1 LIDAILDD
9 QRLSVIASA
18 NSIVLVVEIE
28 RVSASIA
35 FSEGSFA
42 CSAVLRTF
50 LTIVLSVG
58 ILTNLAI
65 GFEINASTINQV
77 LIIIATTSLLFS
89 NVLECE
95 CAGTSRAA
103 SCDIIAFSAV
113 CCTGLTYTLGIRI

>member
-18 NSIVLVVEIE
+18 NSVVLVVEIE

-42 CSAVLRTF
+42 SSTVLWTF

-58 ILTNLAI
+58 ILTNLAV
-65 GFEINASTINQV
+65 GFEINTFSVDQV
-77 LIIIATTSLLFS
+77 LIIIATTSLLIS
-89 NVLECE
+89 NVLECK

-113 CCTGLTYTLGIRI
+113 SWTGLTYTLRIRI